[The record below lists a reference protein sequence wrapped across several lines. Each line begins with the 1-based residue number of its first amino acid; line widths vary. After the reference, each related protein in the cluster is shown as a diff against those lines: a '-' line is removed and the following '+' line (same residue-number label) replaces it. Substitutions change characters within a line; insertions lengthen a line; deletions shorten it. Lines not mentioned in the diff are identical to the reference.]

1 MKNLFFVINKE
12 KVYAYI
18 VSVVTIV
25 ILFFMSATINN
36 NITTKETS
44 TELERNVNSNIQ
56 NIENAH
62 NMQKSDKALGEA
74 ALVSNDNI
82 LKDNNTK

>member
-1 MKNLFFVINKE
+1 
-12 KVYAYI
+12 
-18 VSVVTIV
+18 
-25 ILFFMSATINN
+25 MSATINN

-44 TELERNVNSNIQ
+44 TELERDVNSNIQ